1 MFFILGFLNIIKN
14 YPCKHVFSHSAWHT
28 KKTIPSVKHIFQKN
42 YILRTPK
49 NEKPKNWEPK
59 KMYACNRGI
68 GSKHFERNHSL
79 AFQMYIVNGPLQ
91 EIIFFRT
98 RRNL

>member
-42 YILRTPK
+42 YILRTQK
-49 NEKPKNWEPK
+49 NENPKIENPK
-59 KMYACNRGI
+59 KCMPVTEA
-68 GSKHFERNHSL
+68 L
-79 AFQMYIVNGPLQ
+79 VVNILK
-91 EIIFFRT
+91 EIIPW
-98 RRNL
+98 LSKCIL